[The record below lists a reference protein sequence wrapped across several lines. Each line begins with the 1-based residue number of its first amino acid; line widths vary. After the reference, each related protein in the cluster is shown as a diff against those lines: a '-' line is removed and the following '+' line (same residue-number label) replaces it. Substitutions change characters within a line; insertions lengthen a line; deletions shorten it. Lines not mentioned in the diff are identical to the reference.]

1 MTTILSRNE
10 KASTSKRKRRSSAGD
25 TWKKAA
31 LPITALILIMLVN
44 AGLSPNFFSI
54 SLVEGHLYGSLIDIL
69 HRGAPLII
77 MSIGMSMVIGTGGI
91 DLSVGAVVAIAGA
104 VMAVLVDA
112 GNIPGWLIV
121 LATLGTGILC
131 GLWNG
136 ILVAYLKIQPI
147 IATLILMVAG
157 RGIAQ
162 MITGGQIV
170 TFHSE
175 LFSALGGGYF
185 IGLPMRVI
193 LVALAVIVIALMVR
207 RTALGLFVE
216 AVGGNSEASRLAGID
231 SRGITVGAYML
242 SGLCAGFAGMIITA
256 DISGAD
262 ANNAGLWM
270 EMDAILAVV
279 IGGASLAGG
288 RFSLG
293 LTLLG
298 ALVIQSLTISIL
310 VSGLPAQYT
319 LVVKAVVIV
328 FILLIQS
335 PQMKDKVLAQW
346 RRGRNAR

>member
-1 MTTILSRNE
+1 MVNSDKPNAHVHHSDIWR
-10 KASTSKRKRRSSAGD
+10 KAT
-25 TWKKAA
+25 
-31 LPITALILIMLVN
+31 LPITALILIMIVN
-44 AGLSPNFFSI
+44 AMISPNFFTVSI
-54 SLVEGHLYGSLIDIL
+54 VEGHLYGSLIDIV
-69 HRGAPLII
+69 HRGSPLII
-77 MSIGMSMVIGTGGI
+77 MSVGMSLVIATGGI

-104 VMAVLVDA
+104 VMAVLIDH
-112 GNIPGWLIV
+112 NYPGWLII
-121 LATLGTGILC
+121 LATLATGALC

-162 MITGGQIV
+162 MITSGQIV

-175 LFSALGGGYF
+175 LFSQLGDGYWF
-185 IGLPMRVI
+185 GLPIRVI
-193 LVALAVIVIALMVR
+193 FILLAVVILALVIR
-207 RTALGLFVE
+207 RSALGLFIE
-216 AVGGNSEASRLAGID
+216 SVGGNTEASRLAGID
-231 SRGITVGAYML
+231 SRSILIGVYML

-288 RFSLG
+288 RFYLG

-310 VSGLPAQYT
+310 VSGLPAQFT
-319 LVVKAVVIV
+319 LVVKAIVIV
-328 FILLIQS
+328 LILLIQS
-335 PQMKDKVLAQW
+335 PQMKQKILAKW
-346 RRGRNAR
+346 RNRHAH